1 MVFAF
6 FAGAK
11 PGRRRISIPERPMP
25 LFRRLHAKELIL
37 KYVGKRRRFHL
48 ARNEGSVRF
57 AGTLLAVYRHD
68 LEDEEH
74 RFPDVTHVDIL
85 ALFRTKRGRFLAYY
99 VIDNHGNEHIAGKR
113 EYLKACETF
122 EELEAFV
129 GMMRYVNGSRFQDR
143 IVAEA
148 RLAAFPETRQA
159 EAVPPSAASSS
170 PSEA

>member
-1 MVFAF
+1 
-6 FAGAK
+6 
-11 PGRRRISIPERPMP
+11 MP
-25 LFRRLHAKELIL
+25 LFRRLHAKELTP

-57 AGTLLAVYRHD
+57 SGTLLAVYRHD

-74 RFPDVTHVDIL
+74 RCPDVTHVNIL

-99 VIDNHGNEHIAGKR
+99 IIDHHGNEHISGER
-113 EYLKACETF
+113 EYLKVCATI

-129 GMMRYVNGSRFQDR
+129 GLMRYVNAQSFRDK
-143 IVAEA
+143 IVNEA
-148 RLAAFPETRQA
+148 RLTAFPETRQA
-159 EAVPPSAASSS
+159 EAPLPSS